1 MDNYILK
8 DNDDLGRNL
17 LYIVAWNDFNDI
29 CVFLMEEGIIE
40 PNKTQKTKNTPFHG
54 DAYYGQISKV
64 DLLRNYSAKTR
75 VKNNGGNTPIEETY
89 SGKIKDYILK

>member
-40 PNKTQKTKNTPFHG
+40 PNKTKKTKNTPFHG
-54 DAYYGQISKV
+54 AAYYGQISNV
-64 DLLRNYSAKTR
+64 DLLLNYSAKTR
-75 VKNNGGNTPIEETY
+75 VKNIVGNTLLMKLIQE
-89 SGKIKDYILK
+89 KLRIIF